1 MSKWA
6 PDSRE
11 ADSWFSDEQL
21 EKLTPADAVDDG
33 LRSPVP
39 TQMVSNGEYM
49 PEPQTPQQ
57 KNVEARIKEL
67 ADMASKKLGI
77 SRRSFMTSSGAT
89 AASFIAMNDVF
100 GKFFKVDKEELFE
113 PEAFAANSPPR
124 DLFVLDDQLHIIRSS
139 QGGPGSTLRDWA
151 RGRHQSANPLD
162 LPDELGGINT
172 PWNPAMVNDP
182 NLRSSWHL
190 PNFIKWVYLD
200 SQVTVGLLTNN
211 NSAALP
217 DGSGGSRPPKNV
229 FESEAAEG
237 LTAAQTMAARNFIN
251 RVSGSKRALGHGQ
264 LYTGVGNLDY
274 MRYQIEELKPDVWKG
289 YNIATA
295 AKVDN
300 DPNSDMRR
308 WRLDDEAVAYPTY
321 ELIDSYATR
330 QRMKQ
335 YPGFRTLCVHKGLS
349 TNAGREPELGHPMD
363 IPKAATD
370 YPHFNFAIY
379 HACIRPGFW
388 VANALDDI
396 RSGRLRNGP
405 GEFDVGTGLHHG
417 VPDILWS
424 TEFAFI
430 ARPFKNVF
438 AEIGTTF
445 ASCVI
450 TFPTVCAHLFGQWMK
465 LMGEDRILF
474 GSDSV
479 HYGAPQWQIDA
490 LWRFQIPERI
500 RETWNYPKLDEQAKR
515 KILGLNAANLYKL
528 PTGTVDDHDHGHDHG
543 DHDHGHHDCDDDH
556 GRGRTIYRPV
566 PQDYQL
572 ALAADPETR
581 RIMEFAPDW
590 TPCFLPGGPNTCPTN
605 PFSQDNMSKLKKMY
619 AEAGGKPDNIRRGW
633 LRTRL

>member
-33 LRSPVP
+33 LYSPIP

-49 PEPQTPQQ
+49 PEPQTEQQ
-57 KNVEARIKEL
+57 KNVEVRLKEL
-67 ADMASKKLGI
+67 ADHAAKKLGI
-77 SRRSFMTSSGAT
+77 TRRSFMTSSGGT
-89 AASFIAMNDVF
+89 AASFIAMNEVF
-100 GKFFKVDKEELFE
+100 GKFFKVDKEEMFE
-113 PEAFAANSPPR
+113 PEAFAANSTPKN
-124 DLFVLDDQLHIIRSS
+124 LFVLDDQLHIIRSS
-139 QGGPGSTLRDWA
+139 QAGAGSSLRDWA
-151 RGRHQSANPLD
+151 RGRHQAANPLD
-162 LPDELGGINT
+162 LPDELGGVNT

-217 DGSGGSRPPKNV
+217 DGSGGTRPPKNV

-237 LTAAQTMAARNFIN
+237 LTAEQTMASRNFIN
-251 RVSGSKRALGHGQ
+251 RVAGSRRALGHGQ
-264 LYTGVGNLDY
+264 LYMGVGNLDY

-295 AKVDN
+295 AKVDT

-321 ELIDSYATR
+321 ELIDSYATKE
-330 QRMKQ
+330 QMKA

-349 TNAGREPELGHPMD
+349 TTAGRQPELGHPLD

-388 VANALDDI
+388 VNNALTDI

-405 GEFDVGTGLHHG
+405 GEFDVGTNLSDG

-424 TEFAFI
+424 TEFAYI
-430 ARPFKNVF
+430 SRPFKNVY

-465 LMGEDRILF
+465 LMGEDHILF

-490 LWRFQIPERI
+490 LWRFEIPDAI
-500 RETWNYPKLDEQAKR
+500 RKRWGYPELTQAAKR
-515 KILGLNAANLYKL
+515 KILGQNAARLYGLSPAAEPSPQGLYK
-528 PTGTVDDHDHGHDHG
+528 
-543 DHDHGHHDCDDDH
+543 
-556 GRGRTIYRPV
+556 PV
-566 PQDYQL
+566 PENYQL
-572 ALAADPETR
+572 ALAADAETR
-581 RIMEFAPDW
+581 RIMEFRADW
-590 TPCFLPGGPNTCPTN
+590 QPCFLPGGTNTCPTN
-605 PFSQDNMSKLKKMY
+605 PLSIEDNFTKMRKMY
-619 AEAGGKPDNIRRGW
+619 AEAGGRPDNVRRGW

>member
-11 ADSWFSDEQL
+11 AETWFSDEQL

-33 LRSPVP
+33 LYSPIP

-49 PEPQTPQQ
+49 PEPQTKQQ
-57 KNVEARIKEL
+57 KQVEARLKEL

-77 SRRSFMTSSGAT
+77 SRRNFMTSSGGM
-89 AASFIAMNDVF
+89 AASFIAMNEVF
-100 GKFFKVDKEELFE
+100 GKFFKVDKEEMFE
-113 PEAFAANSPPR
+113 PEAYAANSTPK

-139 QGGPGSTLRDWA
+139 QKGTGSSLRDLA
-151 RGRHQSANPLD
+151 RGRHTSNNPFD
-162 LPDELGGINT
+162 HPDELGGVNT
-172 PWNPAMVNDP
+172 PWNPAMVSDP
-182 NLRSSWHL
+182 NWRSSWHL

-217 DGSGGSRPPKNV
+217 DPTTGTRPPTNV

-237 LTAAQTMAARNFIN
+237 LTAQQTMAARNFIN
-251 RVSGSKRALGHGQ
+251 RVAGSRRALGHGQ
-264 LYTGVGNLDY
+264 LYVGTANLDY

-295 AKVDN
+295 AKQLEDA
-300 DPNSDMRR
+300 PNAPMKR

-321 ELIDSYATR
+321 ELIDSYATKEV
-330 QRMKQ
+330 MKK

-349 TNAGREPELGHPMD
+349 TTAGRQPELGHPMD

-388 VANALDDI
+388 VENALDDI

-405 GEFDVGTGLHHG
+405 GEFDVGTDLRHG

-424 TEFAFI
+424 TEFAYLS
-430 ARPFKNVF
+430 RPFKNVF

-450 TFPTVCAHLFGQWMK
+450 TFPTVCAHLFGQFLK
-465 LMGEDRILF
+465 LLGEDRILF

-479 HYGAPQWQIDA
+479 HYGSPQWQIDA
-490 LWRFQIPERI
+490 LWRFEIPEAI
-500 RETWNYPKLDEQAKR
+500 RERWNYPRLDERAKR
-515 KILGLNAANLYKL
+515 KILGINAARLYGL
-528 PTGTVDDHDHGHDHG
+528 PVAPLGDDGDRDRHGR
-543 DHDHGHHDCDDDH
+543 DDDD
-556 GRGRTIYRPV
+556 GRGRAIYRPV

-572 ALAADPETR
+572 ALAADAETR
-581 RIMEFAPDW
+581 RIMEFDADW
-590 TPCFLPGGPNTCPTN
+590 QPCFLPGGDNTCPLN
-605 PFSQDNMSKLKKMY
+605 PLSINDNFTKMKKVY
-619 AEAGGKPDNIRRGW
+619 AEAGGRPDNIRGGW

>member
-33 LRSPVP
+33 LNSPVP

-49 PEPQTPQQ
+49 PEPQTEQQ
-57 KNVEARIKEL
+57 KHVEVRLKEL
-67 ADMASKKLGI
+67 ADHASKKLGI
-77 SRRSFMTSSGAT
+77 SRREFMTTSGGT
-89 AASFIAMNDVF
+89 AASFIAMNEVF
-100 GKFFKVDKEELFE
+100 GRFFKVDKEEMFE
-113 PEAFAANSPPR
+113 PEAFKANSTPK

-139 QGGPGSTLRDWA
+139 QTGGGSGLRNWA
-151 RGRHQSANPLD
+151 RGDKNFPIQGVPNELGNINQGWNPLM
-162 LPDELGGINT
+162 
-172 PWNPAMVNDP
+172 ANDP
-182 NLRSSWHL
+182 NFRSSWHL

-217 DGSGGSRPPKNV
+217 DGSGGTRPPKNTD
-229 FESEAAEG
+229 ESEAAEG

-251 RVSGSKRALGHGQ
+251 RVAGSKRALGHGQ
-264 LYTGVGNLDY
+264 LYMGIGNLDF
-274 MRYQIEELKPDVWKG
+274 MRKQIEEMKPDVWKG
-289 YNIATA
+289 YNVARA
-295 AKVDN
+295 AKVDT

-321 ELIDSYATR
+321 ELIDSYATKEK
-330 QRMKQ
+330 MKQ

-349 TNAGREPELGHPMD
+349 TDAGREPELGHPMD

-379 HACIRPGFW
+379 HSCIRPAFW
-388 VANALDDI
+388 VLNALTDV
-396 RSGRLRNGP
+396 RSGRLRDGP
-405 GEFDVGTGLHHG
+405 GEFDVGTNLKHG

-438 AEIGTTF
+438 AEIGSTF

-450 TFPTVCAHLFGQWMK
+450 TFPTVCAHLFGQFMK
-465 LMGEDRILF
+465 YMGDDRILF

-490 LWRFQIPERI
+490 LWRFEIPEEMRK
-500 RETWNYPKLDEQAKR
+500 RWKYPELDERAKR
-515 KILGLNAANLYKL
+515 KILGQNAAKLYGLEAVAEGSHHNL
-528 PTGTVDDHDHGHDHG
+528 
-543 DHDHGHHDCDDDH
+543 
-556 GRGRTIYRPV
+556 YRPV
-566 PQDYQL
+566 PQDYQI
-572 ALAADPETR
+572 ALAADAATR
-581 RIMEFAPDW
+581 RIMEFSPDW
-590 TPCFLPGGPNTCPTN
+590 QPCFLPGNQYVPGGNNTCSTN
-605 PFSQDNMSKLKKMY
+605 THAFLHDNMSKMKKAY
-619 AEAGGKPDNIRRGW
+619 AEAGGRPDNIRRGW

>member
-33 LRSPVP
+33 LRSPIP

-49 PEPQTPQQ
+49 PEPQTAQQ
-57 KNVEARIKEL
+57 KKVEARIKEL
-67 ADMASKKLGI
+67 ADAASKKLGI
-77 SRRSFMTSSGAT
+77 SRRSFMTSSGGT
-89 AASFIAMNDVF
+89 AASFIAMNEVF
-100 GKFFKVDKEELFE
+100 GKFFKVDKEEMFE
-113 PEAFAANSPPR
+113 PEAYAANSTPKN
-124 DLFVLDDQLHIIRSS
+124 LFVLDDQLHIIRSS

-151 RGRHQSANPLD
+151 RGRHQAANPLD
-162 LPDELGGINT
+162 LPDELGGVNT
-172 PWNPAMVNDP
+172 PWNPAMVTDP
-182 NLRSSWHL
+182 NNKSSWHL
-190 PNFIKWVYLD
+190 PNFIKWVFLD

-237 LTAAQTMAARNFIN
+237 LTAEQTMAARNFIN
-251 RVSGSKRALGHGQ
+251 RVSGSRRALGHGQ

-274 MRYQIEELKPDVWKG
+274 MRYQVEELKPDVWKG

-295 AKVDN
+295 AKVDF

-321 ELIDSYATR
+321 ELIDSYATPEK
-330 QRMKQ
+330 MKE

-349 TNAGREPELGHPMD
+349 TTAGRVPELGHPMD

-379 HACIRPGFW
+379 HSCIRPGFW
-388 VANALDDI
+388 VADALKDI
-396 RSGRLRNGP
+396 KSGRLRNGP
-405 GEFDVGTGLHHG
+405 NEFDVGVGLSDG

-430 ARPFKNVF
+430 ARPFKNVY

-450 TFPTVCAHLFGQWMK
+450 TFPTVCAHLLGQWMK
-465 LMGEDRILF
+465 YMGEDRILF

-479 HYGAPQWQIDA
+479 HYGSPQWQIDA
-490 LWRFQIPERI
+490 LWRFEIPDAI
-500 RETWNYPKLDEQAKR
+500 RRRWNYPELTQAAKR
-515 KILGLNAANLYKL
+515 KILGQNSARLYGLSPAAEPSPQGLYK
-528 PTGTVDDHDHGHDHG
+528 
-543 DHDHGHHDCDDDH
+543 
-556 GRGRTIYRPV
+556 PV

-572 ALAADPETR
+572 SLAADSETR
-581 RIMEFAPDW
+581 RIMEFSPTW
-590 TPCFLPGGPNTCPTN
+590 TPCFVPGGTNTCPTN
-605 PFSQDNMSKLKKMY
+605 PFSQDGIAKMKKMY
-619 AEAGGKPDNIRRGW
+619 AEAGGRPDNIRRGW

>member
-1 MSKWA
+1 MPKYA

-21 EKLTPADAVDDG
+21 EKVTPADAVEDP
-33 LRSPVP
+33 LYSPIP

-49 PEPQTPQQ
+49 PDPQTPQQ
-57 KNVEARIKEL
+57 KHVEARLKEL
-67 ADMASKKLGI
+67 ADHASKKLGI
-77 SRRSFMTSSGAT
+77 SRRSFMTTSGGM

-100 GKFFKVDKEELFE
+100 GKFFKVEKEEMFE
-113 PEAFAANSPPR
+113 PEAYARNSPPK

-139 QGGPGSTLRDWA
+139 QGGNGSSLRNWA
-151 RGRHQSANPLD
+151 RGGATLQGPTGG

-172 PWNPAMVNDP
+172 GWNPAMKDDP

-217 DGSGGSRPPKNV
+217 DATSPTGSRPPKNV

-237 LTAAQTMAARNFIN
+237 LTAEQTMAARNFIN

-264 LYTGVGNLDY
+264 LYMGIGNLDY

-289 YNIATA
+289 YTIATA
-295 AKVDN
+295 AKVDF
-300 DPNSDMRR
+300 DPKSDMRR

-321 ELIDSYATR
+321 ELIDSYATKA
-330 QRMKQ
+330 QMKK

-349 TNAGREPELGHPMD
+349 TTAGRVPELGHPMD
-363 IPKAATD
+363 IPKAAKD

-379 HACIRPGFW
+379 HSCIRPGFW
-388 VANALDDI
+388 VKDALTDI
-396 RSGRLRNGP
+396 TSGRLRNGP
-405 GEFDVGTGLHHG
+405 GEFDVGPNLADG

-430 ARPFKNVF
+430 ARPHKNVY

-450 TFPTVCAHLFGQWMK
+450 TFPTVCAHLLGQWMK
-465 LMGEDRILF
+465 YMGEDHILF

-479 HYGAPQWQIDA
+479 HYGSPQWQIDA
-490 LWRFQIPERI
+490 LWRFEIP
-500 RETWNYPKLDEQAKR
+500 RELQRRWGYPELDERAKR
-515 KILGLNAANLYKL
+515 KILGQNAARLYGL
-528 PTGTVDDHDHGHDHG
+528 PTGTVQVNDDRGRGNHEHDN
-543 DHDHGHHDCDDDH
+543 DDDDD
-556 GRGRTIYRPV
+556 RGSRVYRPV

-572 ALAADPETR
+572 ALAADAETR
-581 RIMEFAPDW
+581 RIMEFRADW
-590 TPCFLPGGPNTCPTN
+590 QPCFLPGGTNTCPTN
-605 PFSQDNMSKLKKMY
+605 QYSMDGMSKLKKAY
-619 AEAGGKPDNIRRGW
+619 AEAGGRPDNIRGGW

>member
-1 MSKWA
+1 MPKYA

-21 EKLTPADAVDDG
+21 EKVTPADAVEDP
-33 LRSPVP
+33 LYSPIP

-49 PEPQTPQQ
+49 PEPQTQQQ
-57 KNVEARIKEL
+57 KQVEARLKEL
-67 ADMASKKLGI
+67 ADHASKKLGI
-77 SRRSFMTSSGAT
+77 SRRSFMTTSGGM

-100 GKFFKVDKEELFE
+100 GKFFKVDKEEMFE
-113 PEAFAANSPPR
+113 PEAYAANSTPKN
-124 DLFVLDDQLHIIRSS
+124 LFVLDDQLHIIRSS
-139 QGGPGSTLRDWA
+139 QGGAGSSLRDWA
-151 RGRHQSANPLD
+151 RGRHQAANPFD
-162 LPDELGGINT
+162 HPDELGGINT

-237 LTAAQTMAARNFIN
+237 LTAEQTMAARNFIN
-251 RVSGSKRALGHGQ
+251 RVSGSQRALGHGQ

-295 AKVDN
+295 AKVDF

-321 ELIDSYATR
+321 ELIDSYATKEK
-330 QRMKQ
+330 MKQ

-349 TNAGREPELGHPMD
+349 TTAGRVPELGHPMD

-379 HACIRPGFW
+379 HSCIRPGFW
-388 VANALDDI
+388 VENALADV

-405 GEFDVGTGLHHG
+405 GEFDVGTNLSDG

-430 ARPFKNVF
+430 SRPFKNVY
-438 AEIGTTF
+438 AEIGSTF

-465 LMGEDRILF
+465 YMGEDHILF

-490 LWRFQIPERI
+490 LWRFEIPEEI
-500 RETWNYPKLDEQAKR
+500 RKRWKYPELTDGAKR
-515 KILGLNAANLYKL
+515 KILGQNAAKLYGLSPAAEASPHGLYK
-528 PTGTVDDHDHGHDHG
+528 
-543 DHDHGHHDCDDDH
+543 
-556 GRGRTIYRPV
+556 PV
-566 PQDYQL
+566 PENYQL
-572 ALAADPETR
+572 ALAADAETR
-581 RIMEFAPDW
+581 RIMEFRADW
-590 TPCFLPGGPNTCPTN
+590 QPCFLPGGTNTCPSN
-605 PFSQDNMSKLKKMY
+605 PLAFQNDNMSKMKKAY
-619 AEAGGKPDNIRRGW
+619 AEAGGRPDNIRGGW

>member
-1 MSKWA
+1 MPKYA

-21 EKLTPADAVDDG
+21 EKVTPADAVEDE
-33 LRSPVP
+33 LYSPVP

-49 PEPQTPQQ
+49 PEPQTEQQ
-57 KNVEARIKEL
+57 KNVEVRLREL
-67 ADMASKKLGI
+67 ADHASKKLGI
-77 SRRSFMTSSGAT
+77 SRRSFMTTSGGT
-89 AASFIAMNDVF
+89 AASFIAMNEVF
-100 GKFFKVDKEELFE
+100 GKFFKVDKEEMFE
-113 PEAFAANSPPR
+113 PEAYAANSTPR
-124 DLFVLDDQLHIIRSS
+124 NLFVLDDQLHIVRSS
-139 QGGPGSTLRDWA
+139 RVSEKFGGGSLRDIA
-151 RGRHQSANPLD
+151 AGRHTNNNPLD
-162 LPDELGGINT
+162 LPDEHGLVNA
-172 PWNPAMVNDP
+172 PWNPLMVDDLNY
-182 NLRSSWHL
+182 RSSWHL

-237 LTAAQTMAARNFIN
+237 LTAEQTMAARNFIN

-264 LYTGVGNLDY
+264 LYMGIGNLDY

-295 AKVDN
+295 AKVDT

-321 ELIDSYATR
+321 ELIDSYATKELMR
-330 QRMKQ
+330 D

-349 TNAGREPELGHPMD
+349 TNAGRQPELGHPMD

-388 VANALDDI
+388 VMNALTDI

-405 GEFDVGTGLHHG
+405 GEFDVGTNLSDG

-424 TEFAFI
+424 TEFAYI
-430 ARPFKNVF
+430 SRPFKNVF

-445 ASCVI
+445 ASCVV

-479 HYGAPQWQIDA
+479 HYGSPQWQIDA
-490 LWRFQIPERI
+490 LWRFEIPDEI
-500 RETWNYPKLDEQAKR
+500 RRRWKYPELTQAAKR
-515 KILGLNAANLYKL
+515 KILGQNAAKLYGLSPAAEPSPNGLYK
-528 PTGTVDDHDHGHDHG
+528 
-543 DHDHGHHDCDDDH
+543 
-556 GRGRTIYRPV
+556 PV

-572 ALAADPETR
+572 KLAADAETR
-581 RIMEFAPDW
+581 RIMEFAPNW
-590 TPCFLPGGPNTCPTN
+590 TPCFVPGGTNTCPTEK
-605 PFSQDNMSKLKKMY
+605 FSQDGMAKLKKAY
-619 AEAGGKPDNIRRGW
+619 AEAGGRPENIRRGW

>member
-21 EKLTPADAVDDG
+21 KKLTPADAVDDG
-33 LRSPVP
+33 LHSPIP

-49 PEPQTPQQ
+49 PEPQTEQQ
-57 KNVEARIKEL
+57 KNVEVRLKEL
-67 ADMASKKLGI
+67 ADYAAKKLGVT
-77 SRRSFMTSSGAT
+77 RRSFMTSSGGM

-100 GKFFKVDKEELFE
+100 GKFFKVDKEEMFE
-113 PEAFAANSPPR
+113 PEAFAANSTPKNI
-124 DLFVLDDQLHIIRSS
+124 FVLDDQLHIIRSS
-139 QGGPGSTLRDWA
+139 QGGNGSSLRNWA
-151 RGRHQSANPLD
+151 RGGPTLQGPTGGHPN
-162 LPDELGGINT
+162 ELGNINQG
-172 PWNPAMVNDP
+172 WNPAMANDP

-237 LTAAQTMAARNFIN
+237 LTAEQTMAARNFIN
-251 RVSGSKRALGHGQ
+251 RVAGSRRALGHGQ

-295 AKVDN
+295 AKVDF
-300 DPNSDMRR
+300 DPKSDMRR
-308 WRLDDEAVAYPTY
+308 WRLDDEKVAYPTY
-321 ELIDSYATR
+321 ELIDSYATKEK
-330 QRMKQ
+330 MKE

-349 TNAGREPELGHPMD
+349 TTAGREPELGHPMD

-379 HACIRPGFW
+379 HSCIRPGFW
-388 VANALDDI
+388 VENALADV

-405 GEFDVGTGLHHG
+405 GEFDVGTNLSDG

-430 ARPFKNVF
+430 SRPFKNVY
-438 AEIGTTF
+438 AEIGSTF

-450 TFPTVCAHLFGQWMK
+450 TFPTVMAHLFGQWMK
-465 LMGEDRILF
+465 YMGEDHILF

-479 HYGAPQWQIDA
+479 HYGTPQWQIDA
-490 LWRFQIPERI
+490 LWRFEIPENMRK
-500 RETWNYPKLDEQAKR
+500 RWKYPELTEGAKR
-515 KILGLNAANLYKL
+515 KILGQNAAHLYGL
-528 PTGTVDDHDHGHDHG
+528 PPAAEASPHGLY
-543 DHDHGHHDCDDDH
+543 
-556 GRGRTIYRPV
+556 TPV
-566 PQDYQL
+566 PRNFQQMLD
-572 ALAADPETR
+572 AETK
-581 RIMEFAPDW
+581 RIMEFPANW
-590 TPCFLPGGPNTCPTN
+590 VPCNVNSDTEKDSCSQN
-605 PFSQDNMSKLKKMY
+605 PLAINDNFTKMKKVY
-619 AEAGGKPDNIRRGW
+619 AEAGGRPDNIRRGW

>member
-11 ADSWFSDEQL
+11 ADTWFSDEQL

-33 LRSPVP
+33 LRSPIP

-49 PEPQTPQQ
+49 PEPQTEQQ
-57 KNVEARIKEL
+57 KHVEFRLKEL
-67 ADMASKKLGI
+67 ADAASKKLGI
-77 SRRSFMTSSGAT
+77 SRREFMASSGGT
-89 AASFIAMNDVF
+89 AASFIAMNEVF
-100 GKFFKVDKEELFE
+100 GKFFKVDREEMFE
-113 PEAFAANSPPR
+113 PEAYARNTTPR
-124 DLFVLDDQLHIIRSS
+124 DVFVLDDQLHIIRSS
-139 QGGPGSTLRDWA
+139 QGGAGSTLRDWA
-151 RGRHQSANPLD
+151 RGRHQAANPD
-162 LPDELGGINT
+162 DHPDELGFVNR
-172 PWNPAMVNDP
+172 PWNPAMVDDP
-182 NLRSSWHL
+182 NLKSSWHL

-217 DGSGGSRPPKNV
+217 DGTGGTRPPTNV

-237 LTAAQTMAARNFIN
+237 LTAEQTMAARNFIN

-264 LYTGVGNLDY
+264 LYVGTANLDY

-289 YNIATA
+289 YTIATA
-295 AKVDN
+295 AKQIEDASGA
-300 DPNSDMRR
+300 PMKR
-308 WRLDDEAVAYPTY
+308 WRLDDEKVAYPTY
-321 ELIDSYATR
+321 ELIDSYASKEQMRKT
-330 QRMKQ
+330 
-335 YPGFRTLCVHKGLS
+335 PGFRTLCVHKGLS
-349 TNAGREPELGHPMD
+349 TTAGRQPELGHPMD

-388 VANALDDI
+388 VENALADV

-405 GEFDVGTGLHHG
+405 GEFDVGTGLSHG

-424 TEFAFI
+424 TEFAYI
-430 ARPFKNVF
+430 SRPFKNVF

-450 TFPTVCAHLFGQWMK
+450 TFPTVCAHLFGQFMK

-490 LWRFQIPERI
+490 LWRFEIPEKMRKQ
-500 RETWNYPKLDEQAKR
+500 WGYPDLDEKAKR
-515 KILGLNAANLYKL
+515 KILGLNAAKLYGV
-528 PTGTVDDHDHGHDHG
+528 PTGTVDDDDDRGHGHG
-543 DHDHGHHDCDDDH
+543 RDDD
-556 GRGRTIYRPV
+556 RRVYRPV

-572 ALAADPETR
+572 ALAADSETR
-581 RIMEFAPDW
+581 RIMEFPANW
-590 TPCFLPGGPNTCPTN
+590 TPCFVPGGANTCPSN
-605 PFSQDNMSKLKKMY
+605 PFSQDGIAKMKKMY
-619 AEAGGKPDNIRRGW
+619 AEAGGRPDNIRRGW